1 MLVLGTHWKARFISY
16 VLLLFLINSFIALI
30 NSVSPQGWKERWTVP
45 TDWKSA
51 SELGE
56 WKHTTGEFNGGSS
69 DDKGIQTSQ
78 DARFYGLSAPLDK
91 PFKSSDKKD
100 LVIQYTV
107 KHEQKID
114 CGGAYLK
121 LLPGGKNFDAKKF
134 GGDTPY
140 GVMFGP
146 DICGSSN
153 KRTHVILHSNRKDE
167 NLLIKK
173 NVNTEDNQLSHLYT
187 LVVRPDNTFEV
198 FIDNKSVRSGKLD
211 DEFDFL
217 PAKEIKDPDQSKPA
231 DWVDEKR
238 IPDPDDKKPDGWD
251 DIPAEIPDPDASKP
265 DDWDDEDDGE
275 WEPPMVDNPEYKGE
289 WKPKMIDN
297 PEYKGPWNQVHSV
310 ARVFTPADTAVQTP
324 NSDTPYSMLG
334 ADLRAEPLVLFVP
347 PIADRYYS
355 LQFIDGYT
363 YNFAYVGSRTTG
375 TEGGLYLLAGPDWN
389 GPTPEGVRDVIKA
402 DTDFVLVAYRTQL
415 LGPDDLANV
424 QKIQAGYKAEPLSTF
439 LKKDATPEVQPIEW
453 PSPLSPDEQKTSLRF
468 FDLLDFQ
475 LAHAPPLP
483 GEEEVRARFASI
495 GLNGDGKFKS
505 DRLSAEMQQAFKA
518 GMADAWAE
526 FAAFKKDEIDT
537 GEVKSGQLFGT
548 RDQLGANY
556 LYRMAGA
563 VIGIYANS
571 NAEAMYPVLST
582 DSDGAPLTGTN
593 KYTLTF
599 ADGQLPPVNAFWSV
613 TMYKLPESLLVD
625 NPINRYVINR
635 DENSRNEI
643 SSDSDP

>member
-1 MLVLGTHWKARFISY
+1 MLSY
-16 VLLLFLINSFIALI
+16 SFLLTPFIALI

-297 PEYKGPWNQVHSV
+297 PDYKGPWKHPMIANPEYEYDEEMFAVCKDECTHVGFELWQVKSGTIFDDIIITDSLEE
-310 ARVFTPADTAVQTP
+310 AQKF
-324 NSDTPYSMLG
+324 
-334 ADLRAEPLVLFVP
+334 AE
-347 PIADRYYS
+347 
-355 LQFIDGYT
+355 
-363 YNFAYVGSRTTG
+363 
-375 TEGGLYLLAGPDWN
+375 E
-389 GPTPEGVRDVIKA
+389 
-402 DTDFVLVAYRTQL
+402 
-415 LGPDDLANV
+415 
-424 QKIQAGYKAEPLSTF
+424 TF
-439 LKKDATPEVQPIEW
+439 FKKKDVEKE
-453 PSPLSPDEQKTSLRF
+453 LFDEAK
-468 FDLLDFQ
+468 
-475 LAHAPPLP
+475 
-483 GEEEVRARFASI
+483 
-495 GLNGDGKFKS
+495 K
-505 DRLSAEMQQAFKA
+505 
-518 GMADAWAE
+518 
-526 FAAFKKDEIDT
+526 KKDE
-537 GEVKSGQLFGT
+537 EEKAA
-548 RDQLGANY
+548 RE
-556 LYRMAGA
+556 
-563 VIGIYANS
+563 
-571 NAEAMYPVLST
+571 AEMP
-582 DSDGAPLTGTN
+582 D
-593 KYTLTF
+593 
-599 ADGQLPPVNAFWSV
+599 
-613 TMYKLPESLLVD
+613 
-625 NPINRYVINR
+625 
-635 DENSRNEI
+635 DEDMDDME
-643 SSDSDP
+643 